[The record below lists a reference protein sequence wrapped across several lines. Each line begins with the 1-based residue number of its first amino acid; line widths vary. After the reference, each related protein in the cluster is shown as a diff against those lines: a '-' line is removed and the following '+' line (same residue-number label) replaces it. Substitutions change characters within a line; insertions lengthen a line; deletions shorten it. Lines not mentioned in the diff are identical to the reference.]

1 MKLALISLTHPIVR
15 CTMLSFPLEYEYGY
29 RNPKKQRRKQRIGN
43 NHWWHTTDAI
53 NCVNASRSQAQPC
66 LLAR

>member
-1 MKLALISLTHPIVR
+1 
-15 CTMLSFPLEYEYGY
+15 MLSFPLEYEYGY

-53 NCVNASRSQAQPC
+53 NCVNTSRSQAQPC